1 MEDKYIWHYNDKEY
15 MEFAKKNVKMFMEN
29 FNYKSYITPYNETRE
44 LVGRII
50 EEFQSLECCIAN
62 LLYYAIEFGIY
73 KGKVKFDFDNYI
85 SATKII
91 KNLQGVLI
99 EDKIA
104 KQLINLVKIRNYIV
118 HKHFVSE
125 NKKQAE
131 KEFPNFLFMI
141 YETVDYISNVTNR
154 IIGGAT
160 HIPNIFEINPKTIN
174 N

>member
-1 MEDKYIWHYNDKEY
+1 MDDKYIWHYNDKEY
-15 MEFAKKNVKMFMEN
+15 MEFAKENVTRFMKN

-50 EEFQSLECCIAN
+50 EEFQLLENCISG
-62 LLYYAIEFGIY
+62 LLYHAIEYGIY
-73 KGKVKFDFDNYI
+73 KGNVKFNFDNYI

-91 KNLQGVLI
+91 KSLKGVLI

-104 KQLINLVKIRNYIV
+104 KQLISLVKIRNYIV

-125 NKKQAE
+125 NQEKAE

-141 YETVDYISNVTNR
+141 YEAVDYISNVTNR

-160 HIPNIFEINPKTIN
+160 HIPNIFEVNPK
-174 N
+174 

>member
-1 MEDKYIWHYNDKEY
+1 MEDKFIWHYNDKEY
-15 MEFAKKNVKMFMEN
+15 MEFAKEYVTKFMEN

-50 EEFQSLECCIAN
+50 EEFQSLEGCITD
-62 LLYYAIEFGIY
+62 LLYYAIEYGIY
-73 KGKVKFDFDNYI
+73 KGKGNFNFDNYI

-91 KNLQGVLI
+91 KSLKGILI

-104 KQLINLVKIRNYIV
+104 KQLITLVKIRNYIV

-125 NKKQAE
+125 NQAKAE

-141 YETVDYISNVTNR
+141 YEAVDYISNVTNR

-160 HIPNIFEINPKTIN
+160 HIPNIFEVNLKKK
-174 N
+174 